1 LSITQRL
8 GKKSIYGWALSK
20 AQTMK
25 LSIPNYILSIKPYTP
40 GKPLE
45 ELEREY
51 GIADSIKLASNENPL
66 GPSPMA
72 LEAIKQAIPK
82 LNRYPDGSGYDLI
95 QKISNLIGLSPQ
107 HIVLGNGSD
116 EIIGMLAFA
125 MLQPGDEAILPNP
138 SFLMYEIMVR
148 GAGATP
154 VFVPLTSLSIDLE
167 EVKKKITS
175 KTRMIFLCNPN
186 NPTGTIITKKDF
198 ETFIKEI
205 PDEIIVVVDEAYIEF
220 VRDKNC
226 AVSFEYID
234 DMTPLVTLRTFSKVY
249 GLAGLRIGYGVM
261 PAKIADILN
270 RIRLPFNANSLA
282 QVGAGAAL
290 EDKRFIEKV
299 TALIHEGLDFLYDA
313 LGRLGITYF
322 PTQTNFFLIDVRK
335 DADEIYENMLR
346 QGVIVRSMKSY
357 GYPNY
362 IRINVGLHEE
372 NVRFLK
378 ALEKSMA

>member
-1 LSITQRL
+1 
-8 GKKSIYGWALSK
+8 
-20 AQTMK
+20 MK
-25 LSIPNYILSIKPYTP
+25 LSIPDHILSIKPYTP

-45 ELEREY
+45 ALEREY
-51 GIADSIKLASNENPL
+51 GIVDSIKLASNENPL

-72 LEAIKQAIPK
+72 VAAIKESTTR
-82 LNRYPDGSGYDLI
+82 LNRYPDGSGHDLI
-95 QKISNLIGLSPQ
+95 QKISNHIGFSPQ

-125 MLQPGDEAILPNP
+125 MLQPGDEVILPIP

-167 EVKKKITS
+167 VIKKKITS
-175 KTRMIFLCNPN
+175 KTRMVFLCNPN
-186 NPTGTIITKKDF
+186 NPTGTVIYKKDF
-198 ETFIKEI
+198 ENFIHKI
-205 PDEIIVVVDEAYIEF
+205 PPEVIVVVDEAYIEF
-220 VRDKNC
+220 VRDQNC
-226 AVSFEYID
+226 VKSFEYLDNI
-234 DMTPLVTLRTFSKVY
+234 TPLIALRTFSKAY

-261 PAKIADILN
+261 PVEIANILN
-270 RIRLPFNANSLA
+270 RIRLPFNTNSLA
-282 QVGAGAAL
+282 QAGAVAAL
-290 EDKRFIEKV
+290 EDKEFLEKV
-299 TALIHEGLDFLYDA
+299 IFLIHEGLDFLYGA
-313 LGRLGITYF
+313 LDSLGITYF

-335 DADEIYENMLR
+335 DADEIYEKMLR
-346 QGVIVRSMKSY
+346 QGVIIRSMKSY

-378 ALEKSMA
+378 ALEKSLA